1 MQLEEL
7 CNRFTGIDELL
18 SYIEGCLDEMHLAVH
33 GVYDGSV
40 RWVAPHLREGAP
52 QFSGEALVEA
62 RAAAIFAAHTQLL
75 DAAGVAHVDGMP
87 PLEPPTDEDEG
98 PEPLHGDSGL

>member
-1 MQLEEL
+1 MPGL
-7 CNRFTGIDELL
+7 DDLL
-18 SYIEGCLDEMHLAVH
+18 TYIEGCLDEMHLAVH
-33 GVYDGSV
+33 DPGGDDPSV

-62 RAAAIFAAHTQLL
+62 RAAAIFAVHTQLL

-87 PLEPPTDEDEG
+87 PLPPLED
-98 PEPLHGDSGL
+98 ST

>member
-7 CNRFTGIDELL
+7 CNRFTGIDDLL

-40 RWVAPHLREGAP
+40 RWVAPHLIEGAP

-75 DAAGVAHVDGMP
+75 DAAEAAHVDGMP
-87 PLEPPTDEDEG
+87 ALEVPTDDDMG